1 VGEGLGVP
9 RGDVRMLHVVSH
21 PPPRGEPPPD
31 TRGEPPP
38 DTWRATPRHVA
49 SWVGVPRI
57 DLGAAAARLLIRTPA
72 QPGL

>member
-1 VGEGLGVP
+1 VGEGMGVP

-21 PPPRGEPPPD
+21 PP

-57 DLGAAAARLLIRTPA
+57 DLGAAAARLLIRTPV